1 MFSIFIIVIF
11 LSAFIHI
18 RAEYFGPP
26 WHIYIFKPLTM
37 VFIIMLA
44 VFGSSALPHYRNL
57 IIVGLV
63 FSMAGD
69 VFLMLPSDRFVAGLI
84 AFLIAHLFYI
94 VAFVS
99 KINTLIG
106 WPLISLITYGIV
118 IYLVLSSYL
127 GKMKMPVVIYIVVIL
142 VMAWSAWEWWAQAGT
157 NTSLLA
163 FLGAVLF
170 VVSDTILAVN
180 RFRRKFKLARVL
192 NLSTYFTAQLFIS
205 SSAGGFIF

>member
-1 MFSIFIIVIF
+1 MFSIFISVIF
-11 LSAFIHI
+11 LTALIHI

-37 VFIIMLA
+37 VLILVAA
-44 VFGSSALPHYRNL
+44 VSGSTALPHYRNL
-57 IIVGLV
+57 IIVGIA

-69 VFLMLPSDRFVAGLI
+69 IFLMLPSDRFVAGLI

-99 KINTLIG
+99 KIDTVVG

-118 IYLVLSSYL
+118 VYLVLSPYL
-127 GKMKMPVVIYIVVIL
+127 GKMKVPVLIYIVVIL

-157 NTSLLA
+157 NTSLMA
-163 FLGAVLF
+163 FSGALLF
-170 VVSDTILAVN
+170 VISDTILAVN
-180 RFRRKFKLARVL
+180 RFRQKFKMARVL

-205 SSAGGFIF
+205 SSAGGFIV

>member
-1 MFSIFIIVIF
+1 
-11 LSAFIHI
+11 
-18 RAEYFGPP
+18 
-26 WHIYIFKPLTM
+26 M
-37 VFIIMLA
+37 VFIIMLV
-44 VFGSSALPHYRNL
+44 VFGSTALPHYRNL

-99 KINTLIG
+99 KINILIG

-118 IYLVLSSYL
+118 VYLGLSSYL
-127 GKMKMPVVIYIVVIL
+127 GKMKVPVVIYIVVIL
-142 VMAWSAWEWWAQAGT
+142 VMAWFAWEWWAQAGT

-163 FLGAVLF
+163 FSGALLF
-170 VVSDTILAVN
+170 VISDTILAVN